1 MYHRVNE
8 PVSFSTISKETFI
21 VAGACVLVVT
31 NICCLHRVFILMA
44 GYEVSTE
51 CVKVILQISITNKM
65 CYLVDD
71 ATLH

>member
-1 MYHRVNE
+1 MCTCSDQN
-8 PVSFSTISKETFI
+8 
-21 VAGACVLVVT
+21 LVFAQSVHSYVCT
-31 NICCLHRVFILMA
+31 MA

-71 ATLH
+71 AKLH